1 MNKNKIIVTQVHTD
15 PKFIKSSE
23 RFYNSKFI
31 NQLII
36 LGENSGHNGTP
47 SENNFFYFDYT
58 IKSINSVI
66 NKCNQSDIV
75 VLYDLNFIKCYIANR
90 LNPSVKIIWRFF
102 GVELYN
108 KMPEYVYSPL
118 TLSVLKKQHKGYLQN
133 NIYKLLAKS
142 KQLLKY
148 QTIFE
153 KEFKKALKRVNYFC
167 GVSDMEYQF
176 LKTKWTGLPQFL
188 QWPLSHIEPNTSNSS
203 KNNQIIL
210 GNNRSAYNNHLDIL
224 ETVAKYKLDDETSF
238 LLLFNYGQN
247 NDYSNKVREKARKI
261 KNIKIIED
269 FLSREEFS
277 KLYLTSSAFVMNG
290 YRQMALG
297 NIFEAIKCN
306 VKIYLN
312 EKNIIYDWLI
322 KEGFKIF
329 LINNILDDLN
339 NNQINL
345 TEQEATYNQNNLKT
359 LAAKYSAVNF
369 HNAIFELAKSKNKI

>member
-1 MNKNKIIVTQVHTD
+1 
-15 PKFIKSSE
+15 
-23 RFYNSKFI
+23 
-31 NQLII
+31 
-36 LGENSGHNGTP
+36 
-47 SENNFFYFDYT
+47 
-58 IKSINSVI
+58 
-66 NKCNQSDIV
+66 
-75 VLYDLNFIKCYIANR
+75 
-90 LNPSVKIIWRFF
+90 
-102 GVELYN
+102 
-108 KMPEYVYSPL
+108 MPEYVYSPL

-148 QTIFE
+148 QTTFE

-369 HNAIFELAKSKNKI
+369 HNAILN